1 MDNFDIAII
10 GAGASGLFAGA
21 LIGKERKTIIVE
33 KNSTAGKKL
42 LLTGAGKCNFTNM
55 DNRSKFLKAFG
66 EKGPFLKFALK
77 AFDNQSCIEYFKRK
91 GLEVSIT
98 EEGKVYPKSQNA
110 SDIRDIFLNDIRFN
124 EHFLL
129 KNSKMLDVYKR
140 KNEFIIETEDNQI
153 SANNVILCTGGK
165 AYPETGSTGDGYKIA
180 SKLGHSIVSPVPALT
195 PLMIK
200 SHSLKK
206 YSGVTLYRKTVS
218 LDRKGNKAHKETGD
232 ILITHNG
239 FSGPA
244 ILNISKYIKA
254 GDKIRINLSNMD
266 VGQTDKRII
275 DLSNKYPKKSI
286 KNIIKLLD
294 IPESISSYLCD
305 SNNISTRKKASQLT
319 KEKRKEICRNIC
331 ELSFVVKKKYGF
343 EKAMITSG
351 GISLDEVNPKS
362 MESLL
367 VKGLYFAGEILD
379 IDGKTGGYNL
389 QAAFS
394 TAFLASRNVTV

>member
-239 FSGPA
+239 FSGPG

>member
-1 MDNFDIAII
+1 
-10 GAGASGLFAGA
+10 
-21 LIGKERKTIIVE
+21 
-33 KNSTAGKKL
+33 
-42 LLTGAGKCNFTNM
+42 
-55 DNRSKFLKAFG
+55 
-66 EKGPFLKFALK
+66 
-77 AFDNQSCIEYFKRK
+77 
-91 GLEVSIT
+91 LEVSIT

-244 ILNISKYIKA
+244 MLNISKYIKA

>member
-33 KNSTAGKKL
+33 KNSAAGKKL

-254 GDKIRINLSNMD
+254 RDKIRINLSNMD

>member
-21 LIGKERKTIIVE
+21 LVGKELKTIIVE
-33 KNSTAGKKL
+33 KNSAPGKKL

-66 EKGPFLKFALK
+66 EKGPFLKFALR
-77 AFDNQSCIEYFKRK
+77 AYDNQSCIEYFKRK

-129 KNSKMLDVYKR
+129 KNATMIDVNKT
-140 KNEFIIETEDNQI
+140 KNEFIIVTENNQI
-153 SANNVILCTGGK
+153 CARNVILCTGGK
-165 AYPETGSTGDGYKIA
+165 AYPETGSTGDGYRIA
-180 SKLGHSIVSPVPALT
+180 SKLGHTIVSPEPALT

-200 SHSLKK
+200 NHSFKK
-206 YSGVTLYRKTVS
+206 YCGVTLCRKTLS
-218 LDRKGNKAHKETGD
+218 INRKSSKAFNETGD
-232 ILITHNG
+232 VLITHNG

-244 ILNISKYIKA
+244 ILNISRYIKD

-266 VGQTDKRII
+266 VGQTDKRIV

-286 KNIIKLLD
+286 KNIIKMLD
-294 IPESISSYLCD
+294 IPDSISSYLCD
-305 SNNISTRKKASQLT
+305 SNNISTSKKASQLT
-319 KEKRKEICRNIC
+319 KEKRKELCRDIC
-331 ELSFVVKKKYGF
+331 ELSFIVKGKYRF
-343 EKAMITSG
+343 DKAMIITG
-351 GISLDEVNPKS
+351 GISLDEVNPKN

-367 VKGLYFAGEILD
+367 VKSLYFAGEILD

-394 TAFLASRNVTV
+394 TAFLASRSVTI

>member
-1 MDNFDIAII
+1 
-10 GAGASGLFAGA
+10 
-21 LIGKERKTIIVE
+21 
-33 KNSTAGKKL
+33 
-42 LLTGAGKCNFTNM
+42 
-55 DNRSKFLKAFG
+55 
-66 EKGPFLKFALK
+66 
-77 AFDNQSCIEYFKRK
+77 
-91 GLEVSIT
+91 
-98 EEGKVYPKSQNA
+98 
-110 SDIRDIFLNDIRFN
+110 
-124 EHFLL
+124 
-129 KNSKMLDVYKR
+129 
-140 KNEFIIETEDNQI
+140 
-153 SANNVILCTGGK
+153 
-165 AYPETGSTGDGYKIA
+165 
-180 SKLGHSIVSPVPALT
+180 
-195 PLMIK
+195 
-200 SHSLKK
+200 
-206 YSGVTLYRKTVS
+206 
-218 LDRKGNKAHKETGD
+218 
-232 ILITHNG
+232 
-239 FSGPA
+239 
-244 ILNISKYIKA
+244 
-254 GDKIRINLSNMD
+254 MD

>member
-254 GDKIRINLSNMD
+254 RDKIRINLSNMD